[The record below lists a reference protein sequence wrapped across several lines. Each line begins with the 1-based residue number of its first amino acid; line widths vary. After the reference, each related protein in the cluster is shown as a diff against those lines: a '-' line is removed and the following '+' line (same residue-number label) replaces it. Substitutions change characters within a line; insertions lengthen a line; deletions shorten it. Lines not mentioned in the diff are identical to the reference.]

1 MFRMGWGVGLLLI
14 SIVFNLVSVVVVVGL
29 VSVLVNCVVISDVY
43 CCLEF
48 NFFIVLGNLVIL
60 NFVEMFSLIGID
72 LVIMLCISIVSLV
85 M

>member
-43 CCLEF
+43 CWLEF